1 MKHIF
6 DDLIDSFCLSV
17 SLGMISRAS
26 DEMGAQTFMQ
36 LLQKVSNED
45 RSSIGDD
52 GLRDA
57 VIADN
62 VWHIELGIL
71 SDPVGDGYGYEVG

>member
-26 DEMGAQTFMQ
+26 DEMGAQTLMQ
-36 LLQKVSNED
+36 LLPKVSNED

-57 VIADN
+57 MIADN
-62 VWHIELGIL
+62 VGHVELDIL
-71 SDPVGDGYGYEVG
+71 SNPVCSGYRY